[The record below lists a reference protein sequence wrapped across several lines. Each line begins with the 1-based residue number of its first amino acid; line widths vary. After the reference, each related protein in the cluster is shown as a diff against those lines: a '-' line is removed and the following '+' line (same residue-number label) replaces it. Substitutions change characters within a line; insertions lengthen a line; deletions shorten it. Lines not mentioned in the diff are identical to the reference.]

1 MTQVPAMF
9 VPSPISSATSPR
21 GSSVCR
27 QEPGPTNT
35 SRPIAM
41 RPWFSRRT
49 GGSSTLPFPNS
60 AKPPAASSE
69 NDRRQAR
76 RHEPHERQEAAPDEA
91 SRSAHGTMIGTARG
105 PVRSPFVGDPA
116 SGLAIGLAARAHVL
130 AHRGSESK
138 PWITSVQAMS
148 RGPGPMTRTRL
159 AYALVTPARNEA
171 ENLRALAPCVA
182 AQTVLPAGV
191 GDRRERLERRHR
203 RLRRRARRR
212 PSVDPASSGAR
223 RIPRPCAAGRS
234 SARSRPASPHL
245 RRAPTSS

>member
-76 RHEPHERQEAAPDEA
+76 LTNHT
-91 SRSAHGTMIGTARG
+91 SAR
-105 PVRSPFVGDPA
+105 
-116 SGLAIGLAARAHVL
+116 
-130 AHRGSESK
+130 K
-138 PWITSVQAMS
+138 PRPT
-148 RGPGPMTRTRL
+148 
-159 AYALVTPARNEA
+159 
-171 ENLRALAPCVA
+171 
-182 AQTVLPAGV
+182 
-191 GDRRERLERRHR
+191 R
-203 RLRRRARRR
+203 RLGVPMER
-212 PSVDPASSGAR
+212 
-223 RIPRPCAAGRS
+223 
-234 SARSRPASPHL
+234 
-245 RRAPTSS
+245 